1 MTEPTPTTPKPGF
14 RWGQL
19 LIWLALFSLLALL
32 GLGVIRAQAG
42 QVQKGQ
48 PAPDF
53 TVTAFANTPFA
64 GQTFNLKAASGQVVV
79 LNFWA
84 SWCIPCRDEA
94 AMLEQAWQLYK
105 DRGVRIIGLAWTDTE
120 SKSLVFINEFNQ
132 TYFNGPDLGTR
143 AGQAYRLKGVPE
155 TYVIDQSGTLAWVKI
170 GPISSL
176 AELQNVIEPL
186 LNP

>member
-1 MTEPTPTTPKPGF
+1 MIDTPVVKPKF

-19 LIWLALFSLLALL
+19 LIWLALLGLLVVL
-32 GLGVIRAQAG
+32 GLGVIRAQEG

-53 TVTAFANTPFA
+53 TVTAFNGTPFA
-64 GQTFNLKAASGQVVV
+64 GQTFNLNEARGQVVV
-79 LNFWA
+79 VNFWA

-94 AMLEQAWQLYK
+94 AMLEQAWQMYK
-105 DRGVRIIGLAWTDTE
+105 DRGVRVIGLAWTDTE

-155 TYVIDQSGTLAWVKI
+155 TYVVDKNGLLAWVKI
-170 GPISSL
+170 GPLASL
-176 AELQNVIEPL
+176 AELQNVIESL
-186 LNP
+186 LTP

>member
-1 MTEPTPTTPKPGF
+1 MTDSPVAKPKF

-19 LIWLALFSLLALL
+19 LIWLALLGLLGVL
-32 GLGVIRAQAG
+32 GLGVIRAQEG

-53 TVTAFANTPFA
+53 TVAAFNNTPFA
-64 GQTFNLKAASGQVVV
+64 GQTFNLKEARGHVVV
-79 LNFWA
+79 VNFWA
-84 SWCIPCRDEA
+84 SWCLPCRDEA
-94 AMLEQAWQLYK
+94 AMLEQAWQLYQ
-105 DRGVRIIGLAWTDTE
+105 DRGVHIIGLAWTDTE
-120 SKSLVFINEFNQ
+120 SKSLVFIREFNQ

-155 TYVIDQSGTLAWVKI
+155 TYVVDRNGLLAWVKI
-170 GPISSL
+170 GPLTSL

-186 LNP
+186 LTP

>member
-1 MTEPTPTTPKPGF
+1 MTESLSAKPKL

-19 LIWLALFSLLALL
+19 LIWLGLLGLLMVL
-32 GLGVIRAQAG
+32 GLGVIRAQEG

-53 TVTAFANTPFA
+53 TMTAFDTTTFA
-64 GQTFNLKAASGQVVV
+64 GQTFNLKQARGQVVV
-79 LNFWA
+79 VNFWA
-84 SWCIPCRDEA
+84 SWCLPCRDEA
-94 AMLEQAWQLYK
+94 TLLEEAWQIYK
-105 DRGVRIIGLAWTDTE
+105 DQNVRLIGLAWTDTE

-155 TYVIDQSGTLAWVKI
+155 TYVVDQNGTLAWVKI
-170 GPISSL
+170 GPLSSL
-176 AELQNVIEPL
+176 AELQSIIEPL

>member
-1 MTEPTPTTPKPGF
+1 MTELTSTTPKF

-19 LIWLALFSLLALL
+19 LIWLALLGLLVVL
-32 GLGVIRAQAG
+32 GLGVMRAQQG

-53 TVTAFANTPFA
+53 SVTAFANTPFA
-64 GQTFNLKAASGQVVV
+64 GQTFNLKAANGQVVV

-94 AMLEQAWQLYK
+94 AMLEQAWQMYK
-105 DRGVRIIGLAWTDTE
+105 DRGVHIIGLAWTDTE

-155 TYVIDQSGTLAWVKI
+155 TYVIDQNGMLAWVKI
-170 GPISSL
+170 GPLTSL

-186 LNP
+186 LHP